1 MDVIETVIAKIV
13 KWTLYIMLGGFL
25 IGMAWGVISRAG
37 GPLNFFSYF
46 GKFSIGFGDEII

>member
-1 MDVIETVIAKIV
+1 MDLIETVIAKVV
-13 KWTLYIMLGGFL
+13 KWTIYLMLGGFL
-25 IGMAWGVISRAG
+25 IGIVWGVISRAG